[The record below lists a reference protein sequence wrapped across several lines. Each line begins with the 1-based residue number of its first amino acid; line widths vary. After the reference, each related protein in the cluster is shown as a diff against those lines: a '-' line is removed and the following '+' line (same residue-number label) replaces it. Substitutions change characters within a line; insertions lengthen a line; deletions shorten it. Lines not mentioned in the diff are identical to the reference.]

1 MGKVEADEAAD
12 VEQLGEKA
20 KGKSGEMLDSR
31 VMLHL
36 MMWQGKIWGLARVKR
51 LVMLKGI

>member
-1 MGKVEADEAAD
+1 MEADEAAD

-20 KGKSGEMLDSR
+20 KEKSGEMLDSR